1 LRAPSLDA
9 SREKPAR
16 RRFPKAR
23 LGIRGFEAPSFLRRD
38 FCATN
43 TVYEMTRLL
52 ARLADIA
59 YRRRGR
65 MVLAWVV
72 ALVVLIGLGSSLAG
86 EYNADYDTPGSES
99 EAASELTER
108 EFGGYT
114 GQEIFVVW
122 KDPAGANSPAARE
135 SVDAFLAEAKEI
147 DNVEAQTPIRVSK
160 DGTIATTTLPLT
172 VPGWEVSKEDGEK
185 LVEAAEENS
194 GGGLEIKL
202 GGDPIYR
209 AQEGASPEGIGFLGG
224 AIVLL
229 IAFGSVVAAGLP
241 LAIALVGLGI
251 SSGGLILLLANVVDV
266 PDWTTAVTGLIGIG
280 VGIDYSLLVLT
291 RFRSAMHAGKDRHD
305 AVVEAVT
312 TAGRSV
318 IIAGCTV
325 VIAVLGL
332 FLTGLP
338 YMYGVAISA
347 SLAVLVMMFAAV
359 TLLPA
364 LLSYLGPRVD
374 RLRIPFLGRTL
385 KAEGDGESPAAR
397 WSHAVQRRPWTAA
410 IVATAVLLALAAPAL
425 GMRLGFP
432 DAGNDPPDTMTRQS
446 YDLISEGFG
455 PGTNGPLV
463 IAAQLPGP
471 EARADVERLA
481 QQLRGEDGVA
491 FVPPPRFNEPGNAA
505 IITVIPTT
513 SPQDEATEDLVKH
526 LRETVVPEA
535 LAGSGV
541 RAEVGGVTAALE
553 DQSEYIVDRM
563 PLFISGVVGLSF
575 LLLLIAFH
583 SPLISLKAGI
593 MNLLSVS
600 AAYGVMTLVAQGGTL
615 GQLIGIDHEVPIAPF
630 MPVMMFAILFGLSMD
645 YEVFL
650 ISRIREEYL
659 KDGDTRRA
667 VADGLA
673 KTARVI
679 TAAAAIM
686 VVVFLAFLTTPE
698 VFLKLF
704 GIGLASAIFLDATV
718 VRMVLVPAVM
728 QLLGSRNWWI
738 PDWLERIL
746 PRLDTERV
754 AVGTAEGR
762 S

>member
-1 LRAPSLDA
+1 
-9 SREKPAR
+9 
-16 RRFPKAR
+16 
-23 LGIRGFEAPSFLRRD
+23 
-38 FCATN
+38 
-43 TVYEMTRLL
+43 MTRFL

-65 MVLAWVV
+65 VVLAWI
-72 ALVVLIGLGSSLAG
+72 AAAVLIIGVGSSLAG
-86 EYNADYDTPGSES
+86 EYEADYHTPGSES
-99 EAASELTER
+99 KAASELTQER
-108 EFGGYT
+108 FDGYS
-114 GQEIFVVW
+114 GQEINVVW
-122 KDPAGANSPAARE
+122 KDEAGADSP
-135 SVDAFLAEAKEI
+135 SVRQRMDAFF
-147 DNVEAQTPIRVSK
+147 VEAEQVDHVAAHLPPRFSQ
-160 DGTIATTTLPLT
+160 DGTIGSTTLPLT
-172 VPGWEVSKEDGEK
+172 VNGWEVEKEDGEK
-185 LVEAAEENS
+185 LVAAAEENS
-194 GGGLEIKL
+194 GDGLQIEL
-202 GGDPIYR
+202 GGDPIYQ
-209 AQEGASPEGIGFLGG
+209 AQESGSPEGVGLLGG

-251 SSGGLILLLANVVDV
+251 SSGGLIVLLANVVDV
-266 PDWTTAVTGLIGIG
+266 PDWTTAVSGLIGIG

-291 RFRSAMHAGKDRHD
+291 RFRSAMHNGKDRHD

-318 IIAGCTV
+318 IIAGFTV

-332 FLTGLP
+332 CLTGLP

-347 SLAVLVMMFAAV
+347 SLAVLVVMLAAV

-385 KAEGDGESPAAR
+385 KAEGDSNSPAAR
-397 WSHAVQRRPWTAA
+397 WSHAVQRHPWVAA
-410 IVATAVLLALAAPAL
+410 IAATAVLLALAAPAL

-446 YDLISEGFG
+446 YDLNAEGFG

-463 IAAQLPGP
+463 IAVELPNAAAQ
-471 EARADVERLA
+471 ARVDSFAER
-481 QQLRGEDGVA
+481 LRGEPDVA
-491 FVPPPRFNEPGNAA
+491 FVPPPVINSEGDAA
-505 IITVIPTT
+505 IVNVIPTG
-513 SPQDEATEDLVKH
+513 SPQDEEVEDLVNR
-526 LRETVVPEA
+526 LRDEVVPDE
-535 LAGSGV
+535 LAGSGIT
-541 RAEVGGVTAALE
+541 AEVGGVTAALE
-553 DQSEYIVDRM
+553 DQSEYIKDKM
-563 PLFISGVVGLSF
+563 PLFIIAVVGLSF
-575 LLLLIAFH
+575 LLLLVAFH
-583 SPLISLKAGI
+583 SPFISLKAGV

-600 AAYGVMTLVAQGGTL
+600 AAYGVMTLVAKGGPV
-615 GQLIGIDHEVPIAPF
+615 GELIGIDHEVPVAPF

-686 VVVFLAFLTTPE
+686 VVVFLAFVTAPD

-704 GIGLASAIFLDATV
+704 GIGLAAAIFLDATV

-728 QLLGSRNWWI
+728 QLLGKRNWWI

-746 PRLDTERV
+746 PRLDVERV

-762 S
+762 P

>member
-1 LRAPSLDA
+1 
-9 SREKPAR
+9 
-16 RRFPKAR
+16 
-23 LGIRGFEAPSFLRRD
+23 
-38 FCATN
+38 
-43 TVYEMTRLL
+43 MTRRL

-65 MVLAWVV
+65 MVLAWIVATVV
-72 ALVVLIGLGSSLAG
+72 VIGLGSAFAG
-86 EYNADYDTPGSES
+86 EYEADYNTPGSDS
-99 EAASELTER
+99 KAASDLTER
-108 EFGGYT
+108 EFGGYS
-114 GQEIFVVW
+114 GQEIYVVW
-122 KDPAGANSPAARE
+122 KDPAGVKSPASQRRMNAFFKQTEAIEDIE
-135 SVDAFLAEAKEI
+135 SRNA
-147 DNVEAQTPIRVSK
+147 IRVSD

-172 VPGWEVSKEDGEK
+172 VPGWQVKKEQGEE
-185 LVEAAEENS
+185 LIDAAESNS
-194 GGGLEIKL
+194 AGGLEIKL
-202 GGDPIYR
+202 GGEAIYT
-209 AQEGASPEGIGFLGG
+209 AQESSSPEGLGFLGA

-229 IAFGSVVAAGLP
+229 IAFGSLVAAGLP

-251 SSGGLILLLANVVDV
+251 SSGGLIVLLANVIDV
-266 PDWTTAVTGLIGIG
+266 PNWTTAVSGLIGIG
-280 VGIDYSLLVLT
+280 VGIDYALLVLT
-291 RFRSAMHAGKDRHD
+291 RFRSAMKDGKDRHD

-325 VIAVLGL
+325 VVAILGL

-347 SLAVLVMMFAAV
+347 ALAVLVVMVASI

-364 LLSYLGPRVD
+364 LLSYLGPNVD
-374 RLRIPFLGRTL
+374 RLRIPLLGRSL
-385 KAEGDGESPAAR
+385 DAKEGGESPAAR

-410 IVATAVLLALAAPAL
+410 IVATAILLALAAPAL

-432 DAGNDPPDTMTRQS
+432 DAGNDQPDTMTRQA

-455 PGTNGPLV
+455 PGANGPLV
-463 IAAQLPGP
+463 VAVELPDLGGKAAVAGLVS
-471 EARADVERLA
+471 A
-481 QQLRGEDGVA
+481 LREEEGVA
-491 FVPPPRFNEPGNAA
+491 YVPAARFNSDGTAA
-505 IITVIPTT
+505 IVTVIPTT
-513 SPQDEATEDLVKH
+513 SPQDEETSELVDR
-526 LRETVVPEA
+526 LRGTVIPAAV
-535 LAGSGV
+535 GDSGV
-541 RAEVGGVTAALE
+541 NVLVGGVNAALE
-553 DQSEYIVDRM
+553 DQSSFITGRM
-563 PLFISGVVGLSF
+563 PWFIAGVVGLSF
-575 LLLLIAFH
+575 LLLLVAFH
-583 SPLISLKAGI
+583 SPFISLKAAV

-600 AAYGVMTLVAQGGTL
+600 AAYGVMTLVSQGGAV
-615 GQLIGIDHEVPIAPF
+615 GELIGIDHEVPIAPF

-659 KDGDTRRA
+659 KDEDTRRA

-686 VVVFLAFLTTPE
+686 VVVFLAFVASPE

-704 GIGLASAIFLDATV
+704 GIGLAAAIFLDATL

-728 QLLGSRNWWI
+728 QLLGPHNWWI

-746 PRLDTERV
+746 PRIEVEREAPQVATES
-754 AVGTAEGR
+754 G